1 MSETTLLASA
11 AFAAVAG
18 LVYAYVGWRL
28 SRRRVEGEAG
38 LAAGLF
44 AVWWY
49 ALGASSVITAGITAQ
64 AALGGPDTALFVAAT
79 YLNLLVV
86 CIALWALLYYI
97 VYIFTGRS
105 SALWA
110 LTAFYVGYFVLLVYY
125 VTASGPV
132 GVQVESWRATLRYET
147 PLGGPLVTAVLILL
161 LFPQILA
168 AAAYGTLFFRVTEA
182 TQKYRVL
189 LVSTSIIVWFLSA
202 FLGAASGLSTHD
214 WWQLLSR
221 SIGLLATLTIL
232 AAYLPPRGFAE
243 GSASDPSPR
252 RKTAGNHL
260 LERPRI
266 EAHGPAPWVISP
278 AGSAFAGHQA
288 NVRTT
293 GRVAPGTGAR

>member
-1 MSETTLLASA
+1 MSETTLIASA

-44 AVWWY
+44 SLWWY
-49 ALGASSVITAGITAQ
+49 ALGASSVITAGTTAH
-64 AALGGPDTALFVAAT
+64 AALGGNEVALILAAT

-110 LTAFYVGYFVLLVYY
+110 LTAFYLAYFMLLVYY
-125 VTASGPV
+125 VTASGPA

-147 PLGGPLVTAVLILL
+147 PIDGPLVTILVVLLT
-161 LFPQILA
+161 FPQILA
-168 AAAYGTLFFRVTEA
+168 SAAYGTLFFRVTEA

-202 FLGAASGLSTHD
+202 FLGAASGLAAQD

-232 AAYLPPRGFAE
+232 AAYLPPAWVRRRFGVRSIADE
-243 GSASDPSPR
+243 EAQNAASTP
-252 RKTAGNHL
+252 
-260 LERPRI
+260 
-266 EAHGPAPWVISP
+266 
-278 AGSAFAGHQA
+278 
-288 NVRTT
+288 
-293 GRVAPGTGAR
+293 